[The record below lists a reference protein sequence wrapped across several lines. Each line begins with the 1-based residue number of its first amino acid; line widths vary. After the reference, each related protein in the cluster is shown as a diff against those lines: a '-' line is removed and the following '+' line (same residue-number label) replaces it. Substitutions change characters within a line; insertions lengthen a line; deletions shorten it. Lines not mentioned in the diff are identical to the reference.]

1 MEIMENKLN
10 TQKNSSFKK
19 EMIYYGI
26 IRETSI

>member
-10 TQKNSSFKK
+10 TQKTLLLRK